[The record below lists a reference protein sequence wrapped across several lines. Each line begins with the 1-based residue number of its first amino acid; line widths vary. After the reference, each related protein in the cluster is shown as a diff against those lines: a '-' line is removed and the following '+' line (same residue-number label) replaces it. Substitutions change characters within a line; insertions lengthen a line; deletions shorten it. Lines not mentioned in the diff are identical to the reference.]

1 MGGYSENGQGLI
13 DHGTL
18 ESGVSDK
25 WFDKL
30 SRLIEWFVHADSD
43 GRNNVWF
50 DCQSAFYVWHLNAV
64 RPWQLYLATF
74 FHKNSLQAKTKKMIQ
89 SDPKTR
95 FFHFLK
101 NFAIYFCWKC
111 PLIKIYAVIY
121 LTVQIPNLGKF
132 LLFSYNLKGFQ
143 PISLQD
149 SLITNTSPVWMTGS
163 HWFFACR
170 QTVRTGKGFN

>member
-1 MGGYSENGQGLI
+1 MVWLSICFLCLTFKCYE
-13 DHGTL
+13 TMA
-18 ESGVSDK
+18 VVRSDI
-25 WFDKL
+25 FSQKL
-30 SRLIEWFVHADSD
+30 PT
-43 GRNNVWF
+43 G
-50 DCQSAFYVWHLNAV
+50 
-64 RPWQLYLATF
+64 
-74 FHKNSLQAKTKKMIQ
+74 KNKKMIK

-121 LTVQIPNLGKF
+121 LTVQIPYLGKF

-170 QTVRTGKGFN
+170 QTVKTGKGFNSIFYRVWSGMPKAAQNSSRPSKASQKLGFHWK